1 MTAEYLKR
9 ANRISE
15 KIERI
20 KRQLDDLEY
29 IEISCNSVQ
38 LVVKDG
44 RKTYDSYVTVPVGS
58 VGGLVVNEVK
68 NALRQQLADAEEEFR
83 NL

>member
-20 KRQLDDLEY
+20 KRQLNDLEY
-29 IEISCNSVQ
+29 IENSCNSVQ

-58 VGGLVVNEVK
+58 VRELVVNEVK
-68 NALRQQLADAEEEFR
+68 NSLRQQLANAEEEFR